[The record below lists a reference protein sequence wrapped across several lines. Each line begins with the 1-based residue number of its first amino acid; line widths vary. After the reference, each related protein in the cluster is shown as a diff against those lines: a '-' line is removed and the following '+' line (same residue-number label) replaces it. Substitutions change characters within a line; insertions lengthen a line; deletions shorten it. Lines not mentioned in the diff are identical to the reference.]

1 LHWQT
6 ICIQAV
12 AACQSFAELLVGNF
26 YRIRAAV
33 ELRGHTVR
41 RGQTSQ
47 VHKLSSGG
55 GLAVCPGLVFVVAG
69 SVAEAAVQDADE
81 SVAEGA

>member
-1 LHWQT
+1 LQRGRRRSTDRLGRVRQRRGAPLHWQT

-33 ELRGHTVR
+33 
-41 RGQTSQ
+41 
-47 VHKLSSGG
+47 
-55 GLAVCPGLVFVVAG
+55 
-69 SVAEAAVQDADE
+69 
-81 SVAEGA
+81 